1 MAATIKPSTALSA
14 DVTLSVPKHFS
25 AGIRLEMNRLSR
37 TVSCLILS
45 LAAAALASEP
55 QPPERRDVVV
65 VTGAFEPV
73 ALEEIDRSLTVV
85 DASGERQLLA
95 NTLAD
100 FLQLDPS
107 VDLRQRG
114 PNLIQADVSIRG
126 GTFGQTLVLLDG
138 LRLNDVQS
146 GHHNMNLPAPLE
158 VFERI
163 EVLRGSGSAFYGS
176 DAVGGVINFISRTPE
191 ASEFAWRAGLGN
203 FGTNQQRATAA
214 LVRPSWSQ
222 LVSASRDFSSGFRD
236 NRDWRHL
243 ALASKSSFDSRLGK
257 SSVLLAHAD
266 RPFGA
271 DRFYGNF
278 NSWERTK
285 TWFAGARQAL
295 GERTQLSFA
304 FRRHTD
310 LFVLYRDRPQVF
322 TNRHASAAWQG
333 AVRRHERLGAN
344 ARLHYGLETIH
355 ESIESNNL
363 GSHRR
368 ARGAGFLAAD
378 VRALGRFSFTVGAR
392 EELFS
397 AGRGQFSPTASAG
410 VWLSSRLKLRG
421 AVGRAFRLPS
431 FTDLYY
437 HDPANRGSPDLRPET
452 AWSYEGGIDFRPAS
466 ALVAEVTVFQR
477 RERDGIDY
485 VRRSPDDIWRA
496 TNIQRLRFTG
506 VEAAAGIRPG
516 RAQRLELRYTALAGA
531 QSAAGDVVSRY
542 VFNYPRH
549 SGVLSWEVAVA
560 GVAFRSRLGALE
572 RYQRR
577 PYAVWDLYAART
589 GGRLRP
595 FVQFTNL
602 TATVYEEIPG
612 VAMPGRG
619 IFGGVEIRALP
630 APK

>member
-1 MAATIKPSTALSA
+1 MLPVRPTSIWLA
-14 DVTLSVPKHFS
+14 
-25 AGIRLEMNRLSR
+25 
-37 TVSCLILS
+37 LS
-45 LAAAALASEP
+45 LAAAAVASEP
-55 QPPERRDVVV
+55 PVAVRRDVIV
-65 VTGAFEPV
+65 VTGTFEPV
-73 ALEEIDRSLTVV
+73 ALEELDRSLTVV
-85 DASGERQLLA
+85 DASGQRQLLA

-100 FLQLDPS
+100 FLKLDPS

-146 GHHNMNLPAPLE
+146 GHHNLNLPAPLE
-158 VFERI
+158 VFERVEI
-163 EVLRGSGSAFYGS
+163 LRGSGSAFHGS
-176 DAVGGVINFISRTPE
+176 DAVGGVVNFISRTPE
-191 ASEFAWRAGLGN
+191 APEVVLRGGLGN
-203 FGTNQQRATAA
+203 FGTNQQRATVAFA
-214 LVRPSWSQ
+214 RPAWSQ
-222 LVSASRDFSSGFRD
+222 LFSASRDFSSGFRD
-236 NRDWRHL
+236 NRDWRHS
-243 ALASKSSFDSRLGK
+243 AVASKSSFDTRLGR
-257 SSVLLAHAD
+257 SSVLLGHAD

-278 NSWERTK
+278 NSWERTR
-285 TWFAGARQAL
+285 TWFAGARQGL
-295 GERTQLSFA
+295 GERTELSFA

-333 AVRRHERLGAN
+333 AVRRHERLGGG

-363 GSHRR
+363 GSHSR
-368 ARGAGFLAAD
+368 ARGAGYVAAD

-392 EELFS
+392 EEIY
-397 AGRGQFSPTASAG
+397 RGFRSQFSPTASAG

-466 ALVAEVTVFQR
+466 ALIAEVTVFQR

-485 VRRSPDDIWRA
+485 VRRSPDDLWRA

-506 VEAAAGIRPG
+506 VEAGLAIRPH
-516 RAQRLELRYTALAGA
+516 RRQRVELRYTALAGA
-531 QSAAGDVVSRY
+531 QTALPGLVSRY

-549 SGVLSWEVAVA
+549 SGVASWEAEIA
-560 GVAFRSRLGALE
+560 GMAFRSRLGALE
-572 RYQRR
+572 RYQRD
-577 PYAVWDLYAART
+577 PYAVWDVYAARSR
-589 GGRLRP
+589 GRLRP
-595 FVQFTNL
+595 FLQLTNL

-619 IFGGVEIRALP
+619 IFGGIEIRLP
-630 APK
+630 APPN

>member
-1 MAATIKPSTALSA
+1 MFLLRPTSIWL
-14 DVTLSVPKHFS
+14 
-25 AGIRLEMNRLSR
+25 G
-37 TVSCLILS
+37 LS
-45 LAAAALASEP
+45 LAAAAAASEP
-55 QPPERRDVVV
+55 QVAVRRDVVV
-65 VTGAFEPV
+65 VTGTFEPV
-73 ALEEIDRSLTVV
+73 ALEELDRSLTVV

-100 FLQLDPS
+100 FLKLDPS

-146 GHHNMNLPAPLE
+146 GHHNLNLPAPLE
-158 VFERI
+158 VFERVEI
-163 EVLRGSGSAFYGS
+163 LRGSGSAFHGS
-176 DAVGGVINFISRTPE
+176 DAVGGVVNFISRTPE
-191 ASEFAWRAGLGN
+191 APEVVLRGGLGN
-203 FGTNQQRATAA
+203 FGTNQQRATLAFA
-214 LVRPSWSQ
+214 RPSWSQ
-222 LVSASRDFSSGFRD
+222 LLSASRDFSSGFRD
-236 NRDWRHL
+236 NRDWRHS
-243 ALASKSSFDSRLGK
+243 AVASKTSFDTRLGR
-257 SSVLLAHAD
+257 SSLLLAHAD

-285 TWFAGARQAL
+285 TWFAGARQGL
-295 GERTQLSFA
+295 GERTELSFA

-333 AVRRHERLGAN
+333 AVRRHERLGAD
-344 ARLHYGLETIH
+344 ARLHYGLEAIH

-363 GSHRR
+363 GSHSR
-368 ARGAGFLAAD
+368 ARGAGFVAAD

-392 EELFS
+392 EEIY
-397 AGRGQFSPTASAG
+397 RGFRSQFSPTASAG
-410 VWLSSRLKLRG
+410 LWLSSRLKLRG

-485 VRRSPDDIWRA
+485 VRRSPDDLWRA

-506 VEAAAGIRPG
+506 VEAGLAMRLS
-516 RAQRLELRYTALAGA
+516 RKQRVELRYTALAGA
-531 QSAAGDVVSRY
+531 QNALPGVVSRY

-549 SGVLSWEVAVA
+549 SGVASWEAEIA

-572 RYQRR
+572 RYQRS
-577 PYAVWDLYAART
+577 PYAVWDLYAARSR
-589 GGRLRP
+589 GRLRP
-595 FVQFTNL
+595 FLQLTNL
-602 TATVYEEIPG
+602 TATVYEEILG

-619 IFGGVEIRALP
+619 IFGGVEIRLP
-630 APK
+630 ASPN